1 MTRTDA
7 HDDEKSTRWATIK
20 DRLAIAAVI
29 IALLLFVLIVA
40 LDSVMN
46 FQCSAW
52 QFITFECNRFDAD
65 FKPWK

>member
-7 HDDEKSTRWATIK
+7 PDDGKSTRWATIK
-20 DRLAIAAVI
+20 DRLAITAVI
-29 IALLLFVLIVA
+29 IALLLFVLMAA
-40 LDSVMN
+40 LDSITN

-52 QFITFECNRFDAD
+52 QFITFECNRFDAE